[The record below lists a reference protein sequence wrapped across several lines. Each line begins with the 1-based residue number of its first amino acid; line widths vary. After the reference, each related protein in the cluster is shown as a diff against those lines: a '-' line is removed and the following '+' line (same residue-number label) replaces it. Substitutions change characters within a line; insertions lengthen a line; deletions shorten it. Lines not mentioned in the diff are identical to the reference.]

1 MEELATQDTKQG
13 LTNKRPLDKVPPI
26 RGCICRRLIEKFLVE
41 LIPSS
46 ILWISRWS
54 TLFLYKTKKLPGN
67 ILSAEF
73 SWIFLMSDDLMMVKQ
88 KQVDTISMFISEVL
102 SVWLEKT
109 FLVFLL
115 TPTAI
120 QKMQS
125 IRFNVKSI
133 PGNILD
139 LSCPTMCLGQANQ
152 NRQSLKYSN
161 PFNFNFLTLLASLA
175 FSGTQLGRLWNRK
188 INYKQL
194 WNTTSTFNII
204 LYTVL
209 LLAELLSFKINRNVF
224 ILMMSLFKTWSTFDI
239 PLPRVAPQVW
249 KVTHIRSE

>member
-1 MEELATQDTKQG
+1 MEKLATQDTRQG
-13 LTNKRPLDKVPPI
+13 LTNKRPLDKARPI

-54 TLFLYKTKKLPGN
+54 TLFLYKTKKLSGN
-67 ILSAEF
+67 ILSEF

-139 LSCPTMCLGQANQ
+139 LSCPTMCLD
-152 NRQSLKYSN
+152 
-161 PFNFNFLTLLASLA
+161 
-175 FSGTQLGRLWNRK
+175 
-188 INYKQL
+188 
-194 WNTTSTFNII
+194 
-204 LYTVL
+204 
-209 LLAELLSFKINRNVF
+209 E
-224 ILMMSLFKTWSTFDI
+224 
-239 PLPRVAPQVW
+239 
-249 KVTHIRSE
+249 SE

>member
-1 MEELATQDTKQG
+1 MEELATQDTRQG
-13 LTNKRPLDKVPPI
+13 LTNKRQLDKARPI
-26 RGCICRRLIEKFLVE
+26 KGCICRRLIEKFLVE

-54 TLFLYKTKKLPGN
+54 TLFLYKTKKLSGN

-88 KQVDTISMFISEVL
+88 KQVVDTISMFISEVL

-139 LSCPTMCLGQANQ
+139 LSCPTMCLG
-152 NRQSLKYSN
+152 
-161 PFNFNFLTLLASLA
+161 
-175 FSGTQLGRLWNRK
+175 
-188 INYKQL
+188 
-194 WNTTSTFNII
+194 
-204 LYTVL
+204 
-209 LLAELLSFKINRNVF
+209 E
-224 ILMMSLFKTWSTFDI
+224 
-239 PLPRVAPQVW
+239 
-249 KVTHIRSE
+249 SE